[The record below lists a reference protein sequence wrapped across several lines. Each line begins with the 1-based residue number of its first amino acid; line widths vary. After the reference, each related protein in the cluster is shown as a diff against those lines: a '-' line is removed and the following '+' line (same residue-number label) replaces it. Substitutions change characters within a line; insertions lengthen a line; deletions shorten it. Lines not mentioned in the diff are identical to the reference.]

1 MSPPATLVLVHG
13 AWHGAWCW
21 EKVLPR
27 LEAAGVEAKAVDL
40 AGAGGVPGDL
50 GADAGAVR
58 VVLDG
63 IGGPAVLCGHSYG
76 GVVITEVGL
85 HPAVVHLVYVAA
97 FVPDAGKGLRDIPRP
112 DPATARLPAVLGEDG
127 LLRLEPEAVHLVY
140 HDCDPDEVDAARARF
155 RPQRPEGFVQ
165 EQEFVDA
172 HAALIAELAAFIA
185 ADPAPELCRG
195 DFLLR
200 ESDFDQVVPLDPL
213 FGLAMRADRA
223 NQPLRQHGLDRR
235 GHQEGDRKS
244 VV

>member
-1 MSPPATLVLVHG
+1 ML
-13 AWHGAWCW
+13 

-40 AGAGGVPGDL
+40 AGAGAVPGDL

-97 FVPDAGKGLRDIPRP
+97 FVPDAGMGLRDIPRP

-165 EQEFVDA
+165 PVSV
-172 HAALIAELAAFIA
+172 AAWRSRPSTYALCLDDRALDPRMQRAMAERAGSEVVEWPTGHSPFLARPDLV
-185 ADPAPELCRG
+185 ADLLTGVARRPTAGPAPGPALRPGPRG
-195 DFLLR
+195 SNSR
-200 ESDFDQVVPLDPL
+200 ES
-213 FGLAMRADRA
+213 R
-223 NQPLRQHGLDRR
+223 
-235 GHQEGDRKS
+235 
-244 VV
+244 